1 MNGKKVSVPGAGY
14 EIKKGMEGWRV
25 GGGLCVGVFQR
36 MALTKLQYYKQKKN
50 L

>member
-14 EIKKGMEGWRV
+14 EIKKGEEGWRA
-25 GGGLCVGVFQR
+25 GGVVCVCVFQR
-36 MALTKLQYYKQKKN
+36 TALTKL